1 MNKPD
6 ILFEHGWREK
16 LDWKSARK
24 YKDKGYYHHTV
35 QVLKGGDNL
44 VVKMTPFR
52 KCGMKPLFIII
63 FNFERYAA
71 NEVINVLHNQG
82 RHFEDAI
89 LDYYT
94 EHGLPIYPN
103 NLKPVKFKKNANV

>member
-6 ILFEHGWREK
+6 ILFARGWSEK

-24 YKDKGYYHHTV
+24 YKDKGYYYHTV
-35 QVLKGGDNL
+35 QVLKDGDDL

-52 KCGMKPLFIII
+52 RCRMKPLFIII

-71 NEVINVLHNQG
+71 NEVIHALHDNG

-89 LDYYT
+89 LDYYK
-94 EHGLPIYPN
+94 EHGLSMYPT
-103 NLKPVKFKKNANV
+103 NLKPVKFKEGK